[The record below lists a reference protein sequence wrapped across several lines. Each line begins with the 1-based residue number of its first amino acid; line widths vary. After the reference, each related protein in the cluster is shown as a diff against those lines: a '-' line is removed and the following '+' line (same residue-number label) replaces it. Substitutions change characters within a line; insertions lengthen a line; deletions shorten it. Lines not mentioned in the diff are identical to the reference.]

1 MLPAHVAQPR
11 QRPPTDHAGFLL
23 DALTPM
29 TDNIKRALDA
39 QNDPGAGKNQPS
51 PAQARAARAL
61 IAQAVAL
68 RNAGRVRESILPLRR
83 AVEADPSDPRAHF
96 DLGLT
101 LLKCQHRVEA
111 VASLQKA
118 AALKPDYADAYHHLG
133 LALEAIAEDQPAI
146 AAFRRAVLLDPKLTD
161 AYSRL
166 GCLLQA
172 AGREAEAADAFRHAI
187 AAGSRTTLG
196 RVCEARLLVLQ
207 EKFTEAA
214 DLLRRTLAR
223 SPDNLDALMLLAH
236 ILIFAGDV
244 DGAAAHYAK
253 AITLAP
259 NEVLPMTAFTQ
270 VRKIT
275 EADRPFVGTMIDFL
289 KRAGLADTQRMELHF
304 AIGKCHDDLREY
316 ELAMT
321 HFDAANHIRH
331 RFSGFRR
338 EPSERLV
345 TISMNQCS
353 QKFFADRAA
362 IGSTDETPVL
372 ILGMPRSGTT
382 LVETI
387 VSSHPS
393 VVGAGEL
400 PFWMNHASVM
410 DRHGPE
416 GVTADVVQGLAA
428 EYITLLRG
436 FSSHALRITDK
447 MPFNFLWLGLILTA
461 FPRARIIHC
470 RRHPVDTCLSIY
482 FTNFQM
488 RQAFVSSRRD
498 LVTYYRHYQQLMEH
512 WRAVL
517 PPDRF
522 TEVEYETLIA
532 DRDSETR
539 RLIAFCGLEW
549 DEDCLAPE
557 QNRRVVKTASMWQA
571 RQPVYRSSLARWK
584 RYEPWLGS
592 LRELL
597 PPEPTQA

>member
-1 MLPAHVAQPR
+1 
-11 QRPPTDHAGFLL
+11 
-23 DALTPM
+23 M
-29 TDNIKRALDA
+29 TDDIKRALETP
-39 QNDPGAGKNQPS
+39 NDPGAGKHQPA
-51 PAQARAARAL
+51 PGQARAARAL

-68 RNAGRVRESILPLRR
+68 RQAGRLRESILPLRR
-83 AVEADPSDPRAHF
+83 AIEADPSDPRAHF

-101 LLKCQHRVEA
+101 LLKCQNRVEA

-133 LALEAIAEDQPAI
+133 LALEAIAEDEPAI

-172 AGREAEAADAFRHAI
+172 AGREAEAADAFRRGV
-187 AAGSRTTLG
+187 AAGNRTTLG

-223 SPDNLDALMLLAH
+223 SPGDLDALMLLAH
-236 ILIFAGDV
+236 ILVFTGDV
-244 DGAAAHYAK
+244 DAAADHYAK

-270 VRKIT
+270 VRKMT

-289 KRAGLADTQRMELHF
+289 KRPGLAESQRMELHF

-338 EPSERLV
+338 EAFERLA
-345 TISMNQCS
+345 TISMDQCS
-353 QKFFADRAA
+353 PKFFADRAA
-362 IGSTDETPVL
+362 TGSTDETPVL

-416 GVTADVVQGLAA
+416 GVTADVAQGLAA

-436 FSSHALRITDK
+436 FSSDALRITDK
-447 MPFNFLWLGLILTA
+447 MPFNFLWLGLILAA

-498 LVTYYRHYQQLMEH
+498 LVTYYRQYQQLMEH
-512 WRAVL
+512 WRTVL
-517 PPDRF
+517 PRDRF
-522 TEVEYETLIA
+522 TEVDYETLIA

-539 RLIAFCGLEW
+539 RLIGFCGLEW
-549 DEDCLAPE
+549 DEACLAPE